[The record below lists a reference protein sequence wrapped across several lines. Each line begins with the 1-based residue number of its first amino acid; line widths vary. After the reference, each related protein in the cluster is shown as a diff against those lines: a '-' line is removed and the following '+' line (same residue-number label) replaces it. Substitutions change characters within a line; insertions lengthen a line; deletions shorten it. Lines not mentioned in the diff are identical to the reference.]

1 MERSSVNSPI
11 RAMSNGKSKGMSKG
25 MSNAIAAA
33 GNMDMGQRFGLCFR

>member
-11 RAMSNGKSKGMSKG
+11 RAMSNGKSKGMS
-25 MSNAIAAA
+25 NAIATA